1 VRRRG
6 GTEPG
11 VRLGHGFSS
20 NPRQLKK
27 GTAMTGRETEPRQTP
42 DQVQG
47 EIDREQRRLAETLD
61 KLSVAARP
69 SNIARRQIDRAR
81 RNGSRLVDEAR
92 ALVVG
97 GGAVRVESRLV
108 EAEECSIV
116 RKGDYM
122 VVSPYSILG
131 ELSPETI
138 FLAVGVDAVVTVG
151 VVAWVVRRNKN

>member
-69 SNIARRQIDRAR
+69 SNIARRQSDRAR

-92 ALVVG
+92 ALLVG

-108 EAEECSIV
+108 EPEEGSIV
-116 RKGDYM
+116 LKGDEK
-122 VVSPYSILG
+122 VVITDQIRRQLPTA
-131 ELSPETI
+131 TI
-138 FLAVGVDAVVTVG
+138 MREVEGG
-151 VVAWVVRRNKN
+151 

>member
-1 VRRRG
+1 
-6 GTEPG
+6 
-11 VRLGHGFSS
+11 
-20 NPRQLKK
+20 
-27 GTAMTGRETEPRQTP
+27 MTGRETEPRQTP

-92 ALVVG
+92 ALVLG

-108 EAEECSIV
+108 EPEEGSIV
-116 RKGDYM
+116 LKGGET
-122 VVSPYSILG
+122 VVTAYQPRRQLP
-131 ELSPETI
+131 PEAI
-138 FLAVGVDAVVTVG
+138 ILAVGAGAVVAVAVVAG
-151 VVAWVVRRNKN
+151 VVSRSRHGSRSRA